1 MSFNE
6 RIWYRDCYTEIW
18 REDCLVYYI
27 VYMLYP
33 SGKEMV
39 IVSSSYLED
48 SLSSLHPTLHMTCQY
63 IYVVWVSDIM
73 TWDIFLSITDADM
86 NLITQYNYLYL
97 RCPLIKW
104 CVFEVRPTNSFRL
117 ILYYE
122 GSCTMYF
129 VSCTFSI

>member
-27 VYMLYP
+27 SP
-33 SGKEMV
+33 TV
-39 IVSSSYLED
+39 ICYI
-48 SLSSLHPTLHMTCQY
+48 HPAKMFLLARGFSIYSTPYITYDMSIY

-86 NLITQYNYLYL
+86 NSITQYNYLYL

-104 CVFEVRPTNSFRL
+104 CVFEVRPTNFFRL